1 MFGIRFFPLVRRQ
14 ITFSFS
20 EIEISLDWQRKF
32 EKYKCRNE
40 TIICFTQKVS
50 WHVVNVKNK
59 SEEHAENM
67 EMQRNMTGQKAK

>member
-20 EIEISLDWQRKF
+20 EIEISPDCQRKF

-59 SEEHAENM
+59 SEERAENM